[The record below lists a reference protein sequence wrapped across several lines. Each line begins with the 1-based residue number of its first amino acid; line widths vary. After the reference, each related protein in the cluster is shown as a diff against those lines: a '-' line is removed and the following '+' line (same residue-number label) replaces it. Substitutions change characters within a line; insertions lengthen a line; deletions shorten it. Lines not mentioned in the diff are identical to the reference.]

1 MIPYPHWVLLI
12 NYRVIL
18 YLNINNVYSL
28 YGICVY
34 LMAKERTSK
43 IFIFFLLMKLNWI
56 LEFFFSHSFL
66 IAHEADSKILLG
78 NKTINKKTLLISR
91 SFSCLE
97 WLKTKINVSLK
108 TWLKKNWINKASSS
122 AATTQQNHLSQMAVF
137 TSFIYKLQDLA
148 KIKLPRGG
156 KKEMNV
162 Q

>member
-1 MIPYPHWVLLI
+1 MY
-12 NYRVIL
+12 IL
-18 YLNINNVYSL
+18 YMVFVCILWQKKGPQRSL
-28 YGICVY
+28 F
-34 LMAKERTSK
+34 S
-43 IFIFFLLMKLNWI
+43 FFWWSWT
-56 LEFFFSHSFL
+56 EFWSFFFSHSFL